1 MYAAFFLSFRNDTLY
16 PSMTH
21 TIDDERDVL
30 FGVINRFIG
39 FFTRDSQRHSEN
51 DPESEYPF
59 VAMDT
64 RQVYAQIALVRQA
77 LNELRQPGQHLP
89 TFLDIGCGIG
99 NVLLFAELMDF
110 QAHGLEKDPFPCSV
124 AIRLHGPDKVVQ
136 QDIWDFDD
144 YSRFDVIY
152 YFRPF
157 HDGALE
163 RRFERFIEDQLK
175 PGGILIANRK
185 MDPSIDNDP
194 RFRRLHP
201 EMPIW
206 RKG

>member
-1 MYAAFFLSFRNDTLY
+1 M
-16 PSMTH
+16 PH
-21 TIDDERDVL
+21 TIDDERDIL

-39 FFTRDSQRHSEN
+39 YFTHDSQRQSEN

-64 RQVYAQIALVRQA
+64 RQVYAQIACVRQA
-77 LNELRQPGQHLP
+77 LAESGQHSQDRP
-89 TFLDIGCGIG
+89 AFLDIGCGIG
-99 NVLLFAELMDF
+99 NVLLFADQMEFDVY
-110 QAHGLEKDPFPCSV
+110 GLEKDPFPCSV
-124 AIRLHGPDKVVQ
+124 AIKIHGPERVAL
-136 QDIWDFDD
+136 QDIWEFEG

-163 RRFERFIEDQLK
+163 RRFERFIEEQLK

-185 MDPSIDNDP
+185 MDHSIDSDP

-206 RKG
+206 IKS

>member
-1 MYAAFFLSFRNDTLY
+1 M
-16 PSMTH
+16 PH
-21 TIDDERDVL
+21 TIDDERDIL

-39 FFTRDSQRHSEN
+39 FFTHDSQRQSEN

-64 RQVYAQIALVRQA
+64 RQVFAQVALAHQVLTTTR
-77 LNELRQPGQHLP
+77 EDDQPLP

-99 NVLLFAELMDF
+99 NVLLFAEQMEFDVY
-110 QAHGLEKDPFPCSV
+110 GLEKDPFPCSI
-124 AIRLHGPDKVVQ
+124 AIKIHGPERVVQ
-136 QDIWDFDD
+136 QDIWEFED

-163 RRFERFIEDQLK
+163 RRFERLIEDRLK

-185 MDPSIDNDP
+185 MDNSIDSDQ

-206 RKG
+206 MKD